1 MKLLRFF
8 LIIFI
13 SLTSPVKADLN
24 KKLIN
29 QLEEG
34 GKLIFIRHAYAPGSG
49 DPDNFNLNDCST
61 QRNLSKEGQRQAEYI
76 GEFFRNNKV
85 KIDKV
90 LSSEWCRCK
99 ETAKIAFKNFSTN
112 SFLNSFYSS
121 KFAKNKD
128 KQVKALKEY
137 IKKFKS
143 DKNLVLVTHYV
154 LISEI
159 LNYGPSSGEIV
170 VSNKN
175 LNIIGSLEINY
186 LDMSSKRAM
195 KQAQK
200 QAYARHRSNITQSR
214 FNQKKRNFTKK
225 NKKN

>member
-29 QLEEG
+29 QLEDG

-186 LDMSSKRAM
+186 
-195 KQAQK
+195 
-200 QAYARHRSNITQSR
+200 
-214 FNQKKRNFTKK
+214 
-225 NKKN
+225 